1 MTPRLDD
8 FTPGG
13 IIALVLA
20 TLRDPRGTARQIL
33 AMQLPQNVL
42 WLILFTV
49 AIVSALIGQAAGL
62 LFLPSPGA
70 GGDAVVLGPLFMAG
84 LQLGGLVLTVFAVHH
99 IGRIMGGQGTLE
111 RSLLLLSWLEIVMV
125 AVQLA
130 QLVLLFLLSFTGS
143 SLPGLLVM
151 AASFALV
158 AWVFTAFVAEIH
170 GFSNLWLVFLM
181 IIASVLA
188 ISFALSLILSFMGL
202 TFSGGAGV

>member
-13 IIALVLA
+13 ILALVLA

-49 AIVSALIGQAAGL
+49 AIVSALIGQVAAL
-62 LFLPSPGA
+62 LFLPGPVP
-70 GGDAVVLGPLFMAG
+70 GGDPVILGPLLMAG

-111 RSLLLLSWLEIVMV
+111 RSLLLMSWLEVVMV
-125 AVQLA
+125 VVQLA
-130 QLVLLFLLSFTGS
+130 QLVLLFLLSFTGAGF
-143 SLPGLLVM
+143 PGLLVM
-151 AASFALV
+151 VASFALV
-158 AWVFTAFVAEIH
+158 TWVFTAFVAEIH
-170 GFSNLWLVFLM
+170 GFRSLWLVFLM
-181 IIASVLA
+181 TIASVLA
-188 ISFALSLILSFMGL
+188 FSFALSLILSFMGL
-202 TFSGGAGV
+202 TFTGGAGA